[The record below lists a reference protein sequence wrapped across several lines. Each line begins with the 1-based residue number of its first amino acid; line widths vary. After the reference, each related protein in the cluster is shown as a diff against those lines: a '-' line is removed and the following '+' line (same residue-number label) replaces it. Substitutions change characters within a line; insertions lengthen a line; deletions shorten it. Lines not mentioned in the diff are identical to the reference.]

1 MEKLYEEY
9 GKLMVNLELLNNRI
23 AQVKKAISDGL
34 NKPAEVV
41 KKEIEKKPKEK

>member
-23 AQVKKAISDGL
+23 AQVKQAIQQEM
-34 NKPAEVV
+34 NKPVV
-41 KKEIEKKPKEK
+41 KKEVKEKPKDK